1 MSDARFVLAGVMGW
15 PVAHS
20 RSPVIHNHWIA
31 QYGLKGSYVQLPVQP
46 ERLEDAIRGLRA
58 LGFAGCNVTVP
69 HKVRAMEMMDE
80 LHPVAQRMA
89 AINTIVLREDGS
101 LYGMNNDGAGWI
113 QSLRDADPTWR
124 ADAGPALVLG
134 AGGASRAIVVALLEE
149 GAPEVRLTNR
159 TREKAE
165 ALAQEFGPKVK
176 VVDWKDRNPAMAGM
190 SLLVNTTTQGMHGQ
204 PALDAVL
211 DDLPRNAMVSDAIY
225 IPLETP
231 LLAAARARGHRTVN
245 GLGMLLN
252 QARPA
257 FKAWFGVM
265 PEITP
270 ALRAAIQATF

>member
-31 QYGLKGSYVQLPVQP
+31 QYGLKGSYVQLPVHP
-46 ERLEDAIRGLRA
+46 DRLGDAIRGLRA

-69 HKVRAMEMMDE
+69 HKVRAMQMMDD
-80 LHPVAQRMA
+80 LHPVARRMA
-89 AINTIVLREDGS
+89 AINTIVVREDGS
-101 LYGMNNDGAGWI
+101 LYGMNNDGAGWA
-113 QSLRDADPTWR
+113 QSLRDADPAWR
-124 ADAGPALVLG
+124 GNAGPALVLG

-149 GAPEVRLTNR
+149 GAPEIRLTNR

-165 ALAQEFGPKVK
+165 ALAQEFGPQVK
-176 VVDWKDRNPAMAGM
+176 VVDWARRNEAMAGV

-204 PALDAVL
+204 PPLDVVL
-211 DDLPRNAMVSDAIY
+211 DDLPQGALVSDAIY

-231 LLAAARARGHRTVN
+231 LLAAARQRGHRTVN

-257 FKAWFGVM
+257 FNAWFGVL